1 MAEMYPSK
9 SKRGIRRIAL
19 LRSSST
25 HLAALFSSMILIAII
40 LGMWQLYQFQTGR
53 VMSSIWLCVAFG
65 LLLTTAIGLSVIS
78 YFATKRIN
86 EIVSIADQIMRT
98 GDISSRIPIYSRWDD
113 LSTLSHIL
121 NHMLDEINRLV
132 HGVRTVS
139 DNIAHDLR
147 HPLTRIRNQMEML
160 KLQSEN
166 LSHKEISHHMMDLVS
181 ECDQLLNTFNALL
194 RISNIESGKRHSDF
208 KTLPL
213 HQVLKD
219 VIELYEPVALE
230 KSCNLVFI
238 ETPITTIGDKDL
250 LFQAFANLV
259 DNAIKYT
266 PNGGSISVE
275 LTTRKSRPYIQIMDS
290 GMGVSDAHKKN
301 VFKRFYRI
309 ESYRNTEGNGLGL
322 SLVQAIIHLHQGT
335 ISLHDNP
342 TGGLIVTVEL

>member
-1 MAEMYPSK
+1 MTDRNSNK

-19 LRSSST
+19 HRSSST
-25 HLAALFSSMILIAII
+25 HLAALFSSMILVAVI

-53 VMSSIWLCVAFG
+53 VMSSVWLYVAFG
-65 LLLTTAIGLSVIS
+65 LLLSTAVGLSFIS

-86 EIVSIADQIMRT
+86 EIVSIADEIMRT

-121 NHMLDEINRLV
+121 NHMLDEISRLV

-147 HPLTRIRNQMEML
+147 HPLTRIRNQIEML
-160 KLQSEN
+160 KLQSEH
-166 LSHKEISHHMMDLVS
+166 LSSKEISQHMMDLVS

-194 RISNIESGKRHSDF
+194 RISNIESGKRHSGF
-208 KTLPL
+208 KSIPL
-213 HQVLKD
+213 HTVLMD

-230 KSCNLVFI
+230 KSCHLIFN
-238 ETPITTIGDKDL
+238 ETPVTTIGDKDL

-266 PNGGSISVE
+266 PVGGSITVE
-275 LTTRKSRPYIQIMDS
+275 LTRQNSSPFIQITDS
-290 GMGVSDAHKKN
+290 GIGVSDTHKKN

-322 SLVQAIIHLHQGT
+322 SLVQAIIHLHQGK

-342 TGGLIVTVEL
+342 AGGLIVKVEL

>member
-1 MAEMYPSK
+1 MAEINTSK

-25 HLAALFSSMILIAII
+25 HLAALFSSMILVAII

-65 LLLTTAIGLSVIS
+65 LLLSTAIGLSFIS
-78 YFATKRIN
+78 FFATKRIN
-86 EIVSIADQIMRT
+86 DIVRIADQIMRT
-98 GDISSRIPIYSRWDD
+98 GEISTRIPVYSRWDD
-113 LSTLSHIL
+113 LSTLSNIL
-121 NHMLDEINRLV
+121 NHMLDEISRLV
-132 HGVRTVS
+132 QDVRTVS

-147 HPLTRIRNQMEML
+147 HPLTRICNQMEMI
-160 KLQSEN
+160 KLQSHSLSPDDISDHMN
-166 LSHKEISHHMMDLVS
+166 LLMH
-181 ECDQLLNTFNALL
+181 ECNQLLNKFNALL

-230 KSCNLVFI
+230 KSCSLVFI

-266 PNGGSISVE
+266 PNGGSITVE
-275 LTTRKSRPYIQIMDS
+275 LSSQKSRPFIQIMDS

-309 ESYRNTEGNGLGL
+309 ESCRNTEGNGLGL
-322 SLVQAIIHLHQGT
+322 SLVQAIIHLHQGK

-342 TGGLIVTVEL
+342 AGGLSVSVEL